1 MEKYVCKYIPEENAI
16 IIRKLMKECLKL
28 GGKLVIYDTE
38 ARVYVGDDVNAAM
51 KELDGGDE
59 EVGINLYRPKGKDLW
74 FGVLPYEEP
83 EGVIYDCT
91 DDTDAQAIVN
101 HVTQDL

>member
-1 MEKYVCKYIPEENAI
+1 
-16 IIRKLMKECLKL
+16 MKECLKL

-38 ARVYVGDDVNAAM
+38 QRIYVGSDVDATM

-59 EVGINLYRPKGKDLW
+59 EVGINLYRPTGKSLW

-83 EGVIYDCT
+83 DSVIYDHT
-91 DDTDAQAIVN
+91 DCEEAESIFKT
-101 HVTQDL
+101 VTRNL